1 MAAKPQKPDKS
12 RTEPAQK
19 KSDGTVQLTAAE
31 LRRISGGVSNPN
43 PPPPASPDGAKKS

>member
-12 RTEPAQK
+12 RTEPTQK

-31 LRRISGGVSNPN
+31 LRKISGGATRN
-43 PPPPASPDGAKKS
+43 PPPPASPDAGKKS